1 VLGPAFAG
9 LLLSRFGYAAPLLL
23 AAALQL
29 VTLFAT
35 VFFLPESIAQ
45 KGEAQHSATLADIP
59 RSFREPGLAPVLVQK
74 LSYSLG
80 LFAWFAVFA
89 LVLQR
94 QLGFN
99 GQSTSY
105 AFAAF
110 GLVGVV
116 MQLRIVGPISDAIG
130 NRAAS
135 SLGLASLIAFFALMP
150 LVHGIVPLLAILIV
164 FSFGMSLTNATIP
177 ALLTDAARDQTR
189 GTVLSVGDS
198 MQSIAGIVM
207 PAISTSVLAAYGSG
221 WTAAIPLLF
230 VAIALGLGLA
240 AARAKV
246 PAPSQ
251 T

>member
-1 VLGPAFAG
+1 
-9 LLLSRFGYAAPLLL
+9 
-23 AAALQL
+23 
-29 VTLFAT
+29 
-35 VFFLPESIAQ
+35 
-45 KGEAQHSATLADIP
+45 
-59 RSFREPGLAPVLVQK
+59 
-74 LSYSLG
+74 
-80 LFAWFAVFA
+80 
-89 LVLQR
+89 
-94 QLGFN
+94 
-99 GQSTSY
+99 
-105 AFAAF
+105 
-110 GLVGVV
+110 
-116 MQLRIVGPISDAIG
+116 
-130 NRAAS
+130 
-135 SLGLASLIAFFALMP
+135 MP